1 MVYAP
6 RDNHQYLIISPQ
18 NHTLLLLT
26 KHPLG
31 HIKLS
36 RDKLFLVA
44 LVSDIASFT
53 GIWLAIRY
61 YNGDKALRYI
71 LACYDWL
78 LAHNLIVVTGYKLR
92 PSFLKTFQN

>member
-26 KHPLG
+26 KHVLD
-31 HIKLS
+31 HNKLL

-44 LVSDIASFT
+44 LVSGIKLFLVALVLGITSFT
-53 GIWLAIRY
+53 GIWLAIR
-61 YNGDKALRYI
+61 
-71 LACYDWL
+71 
-78 LAHNLIVVTGYKLR
+78 
-92 PSFLKTFQN
+92 

>member
-1 MVYAP
+1 MYAP

-26 KHPLG
+26 KHALG

-44 LVSDIASFT
+44 LVS
-53 GIWLAIRY
+53 AIHSQAY
-61 YNGDKALRYI
+61 G
-71 LACYDWL
+71 
-78 LAHNLIVVTGYKLR
+78 
-92 PSFLKTFQN
+92 